1 MNAAQ
6 SLDAIDLLIAR
17 IGQLHA
23 SPTIARKI
31 LTLTRSAEFDVAEVA
46 ASLEHDPALAA
57 RVLRVVNSSRYGLRH
72 RVSSIKLAA
81 NFLGQRSLRLFAV
94 TFAVVDAL
102 TKNRR
107 GRLYSDYWQRAL
119 ATATAASRL
128 AKTQAEVDADDAYT
142 VGLLADVGV
151 LMLAQLEG
159 ERYEPLY
166 NCCADGFELLALER
180 GEFGFGHPLL
190 GARLLENWGLPA
202 SIVEA
207 VAAHHDRPDR
217 SDRSDGHERA
227 AGLILTVQAAD
238 RLATAFLVPN
248 RLNLTGTARF
258 FLDHLGIAPRELL
271 AFARTCVPEITETAR
286 EFGGRE
292 LPHKVLRHFTE
303 RLGRWSDSASLPR
316 PSQSAH

>member
-6 SLDAIDLLIAR
+6 SLDGVDLLIAR

-31 LTLTRSAEFDVAEVA
+31 LTLTRSADFDVAEVA
-46 ASLEHDPALAA
+46 ASLEHDPSLAA

-94 TFAVVDAL
+94 TFALVDSL

-107 GRLYSDYWQRAL
+107 GRFYSDYWQRAL

-128 AKTQAEVDADDAYT
+128 ARTRTEVDPDDAYT
-142 VGLLADVGV
+142 AALLADVGV
-151 LMLAQLEG
+151 LMLAQLEA

-166 NCCADGFELLALER
+166 NCCRDGFELLALER

-190 GARLLENWGLPA
+190 GARLLESWGLPEP
-202 SIVEA
+202 IVDA
-207 VAAHHDRPDR
+207 VAAHHDRNRPTE
-217 SDRSDGHERA
+217 GPM
-227 AGLILTVQAAD
+227 AGLVLTVQAAD
-238 RLATAFLVPN
+238 RLATAFLAPT
-248 RLNLTGTARF
+248 RLNLTGAARF
-258 FLDHLGIAPRELL
+258 FLDHLGVAPRELL
-271 AFARTCVPEITETAR
+271 AFARTCVPEISETAR

-292 LPHKVLRHFTE
+292 LPHKILRQFTE
-303 RLGRWSDSASLPR
+303 RLGLWGGPTEAPAQAAQARS
-316 PSQSAH
+316 